1 MSLRPSNRRKASPL
15 SRRLTKRHGSLGSA
29 LALAASWLLAA
40 CGAGSERAALDPSA
54 ADDPL
59 ESGEPPP
66 PVRAGLYRL
75 RMSAHCDSADKTATG
90 VLTLQPMSGTS
101 DDADPAAASEATL
114 LWGQTNLDFG
124 ELASCLGQSLATSD
138 EPIHPSVLVEV
149 LRWDGERH
157 HQVLLVSTEPSTRPG
172 SPPGVG
178 VAMWVERVNQGHIA
192 GVWSRW
198 ELMGRG
204 EGRWEAEL
212 MPGR

>member
-1 MSLRPSNRRKASPL
+1 MRW
-15 SRRLTKRHGSLGSA
+15 A
-29 LALAASWLLAA
+29 LALATSALLAA
-40 CGAGSERAALDPSA
+40 CGAGSERAPLAPSSA
-54 ADDPL
+54 NDA
-59 ESGEPPP
+59 SGTSEPQL
-66 PVRAGLYRL
+66 PVQAGLYRL
-75 RMSAHCDSADKTATG
+75 SMSAHCDSAEKTATG
-90 VLTLQPMSGTS
+90 VLTLQPMSGAA

-124 ELASCLGQSLATSD
+124 ELAACLGQSAATSG

-157 HQVLLVSTEPSTRPG
+157 HQVLLVSTEPTARSG
-172 SPPGVG
+172 SSAGVG
-178 VAMWVERVNQGHIA
+178 VAMWVERVDRGHIA

>member
-1 MSLRPSNRRKASPL
+1 MR
-15 SRRLTKRHGSLGSA
+15 
-29 LALAASWLLAA
+29 LALAVTTSSLLAA
-40 CGAGSERAALDPSA
+40 CGAGTERALLAPSS
-54 ADDPL
+54 ADDA
-59 ESGEPPP
+59 SATSEPQL

-75 RMSAHCDSADKTATG
+75 SMSAHCDSAEKTATG
-90 VLTLQPMSGTS
+90 VLTLQPMSGS
-101 DDADPAAASEATL
+101 ADDAEPTAASEATL
-114 LWGQTNLDFG
+114 LWGQTNLDFR
-124 ELASCLGQSLATSD
+124 ELAACLGQSVPTSG

-157 HQVLLVSTEPSTRPG
+157 HQVLLVSTEPSARSG
-172 SPPGVG
+172 SSAGVG